1 MTSIDRVIITGA
13 SSGIGLDFARR
24 LFAEGSKLILNGRD
38 EAKLAQVAES
48 LGDPERVE
56 AVAGAVGD
64 PATATRLVE
73 AAKRRFDGVDLLV
86 NNAGVFEVKPFLDS
100 TAEDLERFFETNVKG
115 TYLVTQAVVPQMIR
129 QRAGAIINVGSV
141 LVDQPM
147 VSSPASAAMASKGGV
162 HALTRS
168 FAAELSPFNIRVNAL
183 APGIVRTPLI
193 GDAADSLAEIHPLKT
208 IAEVSD
214 TSDAL
219 LYLARARFL
228 TGAVLNLDGGYSNA
242 R

>member
-1 MTSIDRVIITGA
+1 MSNIDRVIITGA
-13 SSGIGLDFARR
+13 SSGIGLDFAKQ
-24 LFAEGSKLILNGRD
+24 LFSKGSKIVINGRD
-38 EAKLAQVAES
+38 EAKLAAVAES
-48 LGDPERVE
+48 FGDPERIE
-56 AVAGAVGD
+56 AVAGGVDD
-64 PATATRLVE
+64 PSTATRLIE
-73 AAKRRFDGVDLLV
+73 AARRRFDGVDLLV
-86 NNAGVFEVKPFLDS
+86 NNAGIFEVKPLLDS
-100 TAEDLERFFETNVKG
+100 TVEDLERFFETNVKG
-115 TYLVTQAVVPQMIR
+115 TYMVTQAVVPSMI
-129 QRAGAIINVGSV
+129 QQGGGAIINVGSV

-147 VSSPASAAMASKGGV
+147 VSTPVSAAMASKGGV

-168 FAAELSPFNIRVNAL
+168 FAAELSPYNIRVNAL

-219 LYLARARFL
+219 LYLAKAPFV
-228 TGAVLNLDGGYSNA
+228 TGAILNLDGGYSNA